1 MSDIE
6 AVRDGSAQGQGDIPD
21 YIPTSLEEIDK
32 VGLRLPHLNIP
43 YHTKPYQTNTD
54 FVHRSPFFV
63 YTTQIYARLN
73 ARFDSLATHS
83 LAYRLYNLKQ
93 LGYLIKDN
101 EKRIQAAVYTDLGK
115 GGFDV
120 SSGDLWPILNEI
132 DLAVRR
138 VKGWMKDESRIWDAM
153 FSFKFMRPRIKKQ
166 PKGIISAWNFPW
178 QLTLCPLIGAIAAGC
193 PAVIK
198 VSEHAPSSSA
208 LIAELLPRYLDPEGY
223 AVVLGAAE
231 ESTKLLEKSW
241 GHILYTG
248 SGNVGKIVAAA
259 AAKTLT
265 PTTLELGGK
274 SPVVVSS
281 CANMKIAARRMF
293 TIKQMAAGQICIAPD
308 YVLVV
313 KDKVNEFIDA
323 CKETVDTLFPPSP
336 SPWSFL
342 HTPQSSSMRNTGDF
356 DRMISYIDRAEQQGK
371 LVHRGEI
378 NKDNRRIGISLVKMN
393 PNAEGESGGLVEDEV
408 FGPVMAIIPVDDID
422 AAIRYINARPHP
434 LALYVCASKRSV
446 FKKVIDQTWS
456 GSATWNDFAFAT
468 YARNLPFGGVG
479 ASGWGSYHGKDG
491 FDTFTHHKSV
501 LEIPYIFE
509 PLMALRYPPL
519 TNLRKILFKF
529 LLCAGVGYSR
539 PVSVER
545 EESKLRRKKV
555 VKWMTTILVGLVAVY
570 LGGLRWRSW
579 KG

>member
-6 AVRDGSAQGQGDIPD
+6 AVRRDQAQGQVGIPD

-32 VGLRLPHLNIP
+32 
-43 YHTKPYQTNTD
+43 
-54 FVHRSPFFV
+54 
-63 YTTQIYARLN
+63 IYARLN
-73 ARFDSLATHS
+73 ARFDSLATHR

-101 EKRIQAAVYTDLGK
+101 EKRIQAAVYKDLGK
-115 GGFDV
+115 GEFDV

-138 VKGWMKDESRIWDAM
+138 VKGWMNDESRIWDAM

-166 PKGIISAWNFPW
+166 PKGVALIISAWNFPW

-231 ESTKLLEKSW
+231 ESTKLLEKPW

-491 FDTFTHHKSV
+491 FDTFTHHKAI

-519 TNLRKILFKF
+519 TNLRKTLFKF

-539 PVSVER
+539 PVSVEG
-545 EESKLRRKKV
+545 EENKLRRKKV
-555 VKWMTTILVGLVAVY
+555 VKWMTTVLVGLVAVY
-570 LGGLRWRSW
+570 LGGLRWRSP